1 MYHFFGLGLDY
12 KPVLHKQLFEML
24 YFSQGSFTHTDLY
37 EMPVYLRTFYY
48 RELSK
53 QLKTE
58 KDAMDKGSNS
68 NNTGRPN
75 IPSWAK
81 SSKE

>member
-1 MYHFFGLGLDY
+1 
-12 KPVLHKQLFEML
+12 ML

-37 EMPVYLRTFYY
+37 EMPVYLRSFYHKA
-48 RELSK
+48 LSK

-58 KDAMDKGSNS
+58 KEASEKGSKS

-81 SSKE
+81 SSKD

>member
-1 MYHFFGLGLDY
+1 
-12 KPVLHKQLFEML
+12 ML

-48 RELSK
+48 KELSK

-58 KDAMDKGSNS
+58 KEAMDKAGKGKS
-68 NNTGRPN
+68 TGKPN

-81 SSKE
+81 SSGK

>member
-1 MYHFFGLGLDY
+1 
-12 KPVLHKQLFEML
+12 ML
-24 YFSQGSFTHTDLY
+24 YFSNGSFTHTDLY

-48 RELSK
+48 KELSK

-58 KDAMDKGSNS
+58 KEAMDKASKGKSP
-68 NNTGRPN
+68 GKPN

-81 SSKE
+81 SSGK